1 MGRMVDACGCEYI
14 VPSYMVN
21 LFKELDQKIEAMSQ
35 TDEHSEIYKG
45 LVEEW
50 NEIFMEYLA

>member
-1 MGRMVDACGCEYI
+1 MGRMVDACGYEYV
-14 VPSYMVN
+14 VPSTLIN

-35 TDEHSEIYKG
+35 SDEHSEIYQG